1 MNELI
6 WNDNQNQNVNKKSNT
21 GLFLIGLTGGVAVA
35 LSVISVSFVKPALRK
50 ICLPYVPATT
60 QQVENVF
67 NGLQSQSGTLI
78 DLGSGDGRLVLA
90 AAKKGFTAC
99 GVELNT
105 WLVLYSKIS
114 AYIQGLSSKAIFYQQ
129 DLWNINLNKYD
140 NVILF
145 GVEQMMPQ
153 IEQKFIAELK
163 DNCTIVVC
171 RFPLPTMTP
180 IKIIGNGVDKVW
192 IYKPLSNYNNKIY
205 YK

>member
-1 MNELI
+1 MMNELT
-6 WNDNQNQNVNKKSNT
+6 WNDNQNKNVNKTSNT

-60 QQVENVF
+60 QQVQNVF

-114 AYIQGLSSKAIFYQQ
+114 AYIQGLSSKAIFHQK

-163 DNCTIVVC
+163 HDCTIVVC

-180 IKIIGNGVDKVW
+180 IKIIGHGVDKVW
-192 IYKPLSNYNNKIY
+192 IYKPLSNYNNKI
-205 YK
+205 